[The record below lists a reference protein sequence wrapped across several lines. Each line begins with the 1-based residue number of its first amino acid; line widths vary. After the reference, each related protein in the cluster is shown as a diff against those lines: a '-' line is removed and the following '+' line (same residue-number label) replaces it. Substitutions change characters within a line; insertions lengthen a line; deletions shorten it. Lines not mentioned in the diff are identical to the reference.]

1 LEFRRL
7 QYTVGCV
14 KEVGRAKGPWVVL
27 DSIEGCGFFQC
38 KAAIDGAS
46 NSLALELV
54 LFFEVSL
61 LVEVIGWAQA
71 FHYHNRRTSSAEV
84 NN

>member
-1 LEFRRL
+1 
-7 QYTVGCV
+7 VGCV

-38 KAAIDGAS
+38 KVAIDGAS

-61 LVEVIGWAQA
+61 LVEVIG
-71 FHYHNRRTSSAEV
+71 
-84 NN
+84 

>member
-1 LEFRRL
+1 
-7 QYTVGCV
+7 VGCV
-14 KEVGRAKGPWVVL
+14 KKAGRAKGPLVIL

-38 KAAIDGAS
+38 KAAIEGAS

-71 FHYHNRRTSSAEV
+71 FHFHNQRTSSAKV